1 MAKKSNIK
9 KQGLYNPSNE
19 HDACGVGFVANIHGK
34 KSHEIVAQ
42 GLTILD
48 NLTHRGATGYDP
60 KLGDGAG
67 LLSQIPHEFFLAEA
81 NEAGFKLPEF
91 GHYGIGML
99 FLPQDDTLRDN
110 VETLIEKIVEE
121 EGQATLGW
129 RDVPVDNSDIAD
141 AAKEVEPVIKQIFI
155 QRSSECDKH
164 TAFERKLFVI
174 RKRI

>member
-1 MAKKSNIK
+1 MAKKSNIE

-67 LLSQIPHEFFLAEA
+67 LLSQIPHEFFLTEA

-91 GHYGIGML
+91 GHTVLECYSYLKM
-99 FLPQDDTLRDN
+99 TYSEMKLR
-110 VETLIEKIVEE
+110 
-121 EGQATLGW
+121 
-129 RDVPVDNSDIAD
+129 P
-141 AAKEVEPVIKQIFI
+141 
-155 QRSSECDKH
+155 
-164 TAFERKLFVI
+164 
-174 RKRI
+174 